1 MKKVLLL
8 TLHSQNNNFGSVLQA
23 SSLYN
28 YLEKKGFETTI
39 LNYQPYYSNGALSPK
54 LFVKKIIVNTMF
66 LPNFIRRT
74 KNFNKILKNE
84 KLTKK
89 YTKIEELQG
98 VEKDYDI
105 VMIGSDQVWN
115 PTYLCGQDSAYYLD
129 FVKEKKKVSYA
140 ASVGTQDLS
149 KEQLEDLRNKIQ
161 EFSNVSVREEIS
173 AEQLKSV
180 GREDATYV
188 LDPVF
193 LFDKSYYSKLQ
204 EKTNREGYVLAY
216 IIHKD
221 PLISE
226 IVDEAAK
233 RLNKK
238 VIQVGGFASKCNYDE
253 FMRDIG
259 PCEFLDLIDNADFIV
274 TNSFHGLA
282 FSHIYHKQFAAV
294 MPHGNELRLKNIIE
308 TAGTEDHVIKC
319 VEDFEKCLI
328 PIDYEKVDERIN
340 AMREQSYKYLDKVL
354 NVSEEE

>member
-28 YLEKKGFETTI
+28 YLENKGVETTI

-54 LFVKKIIVNTMF
+54 LFIKKMIVNTMF
-66 LPNFIRRT
+66 LPHFIKRT
-74 KNFNKILKNE
+74 KNFNKILKSE

-89 YTKIEELQG
+89 YTKFEELHD

-115 PTYLCGQDSAYYLD
+115 PTYLCGQDPAYYLD
-129 FVKEKKKVSYA
+129 FVKDKKKVSYA

-149 KEQLEDLRNKIQ
+149 QKQLKELVNKIQ
-161 EFSNVSVREEIS
+161 KFSDVSVRENIS

-193 LFDKSYYSKLQ
+193 LFDKPYYSRLQ
-204 EKTNREGYVLAY
+204 EKTNREGYILAY

-226 IVDEAAK
+226 IVDKAAK
-233 RLNKK
+233 MLNKK

-259 PCEFLDLIDNADFIV
+259 PCEFLDLVDNADFVV

-308 TAGTEDHVIKC
+308 TAGTGDHVVEC
-319 VEDFEKCLI
+319 AEDFDKCLI
-328 PIDYEKVDERIN
+328 PIDYEEVDKRIN

-354 NVSEEE
+354 GVSEG

>member
-28 YLEKKGFETTI
+28 YLENKGVETTI

-54 LFVKKIIVNTMF
+54 LFIKKMIVNTMF
-66 LPNFIRRT
+66 LPHFIKRT
-74 KNFNKILKNE
+74 KNFNKILKSE

-89 YTKIEELQG
+89 YTKFEELHD

-115 PTYLCGQDSAYYLD
+115 PTYLCGQDPAYYLD
-129 FVKEKKKVSYA
+129 FVKDKKKVSYA

-149 KEQLEDLRNKIQ
+149 QKQLKELVNKIQ
-161 EFSNVSVREEIS
+161 KFSDVSVRENIS

-193 LFDKSYYSKLQ
+193 LFDKPYYSQLQ
-204 EKTNREGYVLAY
+204 EKTNREGYILAY

-226 IVDEAAK
+226 IVDKAAK
-233 RLNKK
+233 KLNKR

-259 PCEFLDLIDNADFIV
+259 PCEFLDLVDNADFVV

-308 TAGTEDHVIKC
+308 TAGTGDHV
-319 VEDFEKCLI
+319 VERAEDFDKCLI
-328 PIDYEKVDERIN
+328 PIDYEEVDKRIN

-354 NVSEEE
+354 GVSEG